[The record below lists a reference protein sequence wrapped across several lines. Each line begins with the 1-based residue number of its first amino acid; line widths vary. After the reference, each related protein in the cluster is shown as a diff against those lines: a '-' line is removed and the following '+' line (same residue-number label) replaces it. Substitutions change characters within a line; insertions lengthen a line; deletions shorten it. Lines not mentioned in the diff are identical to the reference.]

1 MKDILEWLQ
10 KLVPWLAGLAFAPKL
25 IVSAMIVLFTA
36 LALVTIWTPPPKEE
50 SAQPA
55 APVYNQV
62 AVRYGVTL
70 GWQLSLLDRIDD
82 SPLPEMKQTAQEL
95 KGQIHALLVQD
106 KFPHTIDSL
115 STPQAINN
123 ILTYYGTTDL
133 EKHTFVLLGIAGQRT
148 SVIGIS
154 DDKAVNDETQRLA
167 KSAVHSMDSSVIR
180 EKNSLAQ
187 ELFLKKPKNIEN
199 LLDVFEE
206 WNARSF

>member
-1 MKDILEWLQ
+1 
-10 KLVPWLAGLAFAPKL
+10 
-25 IVSAMIVLFTA
+25 
-36 LALVTIWTPPPKEE
+36 
-50 SAQPA
+50 
-55 APVYNQV
+55 
-62 AVRYGVTL
+62 
-70 GWQLSLLDRIDD
+70 
-82 SPLPEMKQTAQEL
+82 
-95 KGQIHALLVQD
+95 
-106 KFPHTIDSL
+106 
-115 STPQAINN
+115 
-123 ILTYYGTTDL
+123 
-133 EKHTFVLLGIAGQRT
+133 VLLGIAGQRT